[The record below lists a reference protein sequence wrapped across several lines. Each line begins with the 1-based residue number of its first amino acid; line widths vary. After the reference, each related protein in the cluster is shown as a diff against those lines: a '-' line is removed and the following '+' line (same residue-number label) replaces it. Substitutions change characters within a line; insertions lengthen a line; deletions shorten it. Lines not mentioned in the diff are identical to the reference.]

1 MKHNQ
6 HVIEEED
13 SFAEL
18 QESDLDLE
26 AELKKIQMIEEEDIR
41 KGKRSSKVEA
51 GAKKNTNGEKS
62 NRGK

>member
-1 MKHNQ
+1 MKSNHQ
-6 HVIEEED
+6 VIEEED
-13 SFAEL
+13 SFADL

-41 KGKRSSKVEA
+41 KGKRSSKVE
-51 GAKKNTNGEKS
+51 GAKKNSNGDKS

>member
-1 MKHNQ
+1 M
-6 HVIEEED
+6 IEEED
-13 SFAEL
+13 SFADL

-41 KGKRSSKVEA
+41 KGKRSSKIEQ
-51 GAKKNTNGEKS
+51 GAKKNINGDKS

>member
-1 MKHNQ
+1 
-6 HVIEEED
+6 VIEEED

-41 KGKRSSKVEA
+41 KGKRNSKVE
-51 GAKKNTNGEKS
+51 GGGKKSGDKS

>member
-1 MKHNQ
+1 MKSNHQ
-6 HVIEEED
+6 VIEEED

-41 KGKRSSKVEA
+41 KGKRSSKVEG
-51 GAKKNTNGEKS
+51 GAKKNSNGEKS